1 MDQHVTGQ
9 ITFPLTTVLTLRATE
24 RPLIA
29 MNQHVTLQ
37 PISSRANGFTLRTG
51 VNIIYVLC
59 QRVIS
64 LAAELTVRASEQ
76 LFFGVRHLDVLF

>member
-1 MDQHVTGQ
+1 M
-9 ITFPLTTVLTLRATE
+9 
-24 RPLIA
+24 
-29 MNQHVTLQ
+29 TLQ
-37 PISSRANGFTLRTG
+37 PISSRASYFTLRTR
-51 VNIIYVLC
+51 VNTLDVLS